1 MICIDRHTK
10 KDHAQQYVMSE
21 KMFDKN
27 FSNIFF
33 TNLFEIVWNK
43 AYQSYENKLSAFIGC
58 NIASSMSLKK

>member
-10 KDHAQQYVMSE
+10 KDHAEQYVMSE

-33 TNLFEIVWNK
+33 TNLFEIV
-43 AYQSYENKLSAFIGC
+43 
-58 NIASSMSLKK
+58 